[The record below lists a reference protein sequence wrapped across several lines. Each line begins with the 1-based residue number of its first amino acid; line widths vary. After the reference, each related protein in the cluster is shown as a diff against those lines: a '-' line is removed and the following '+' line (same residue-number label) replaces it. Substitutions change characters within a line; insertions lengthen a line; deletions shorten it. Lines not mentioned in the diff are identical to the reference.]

1 MRVQLSPHAFSFWVE
16 GDSMIDPNNPQ
27 LSLQPGDTAIIEPE
41 REPRPGSIVLAR
53 CGASVV
59 VRKLCTL
66 SDNTATLLPLNPTY
80 AAQNVP
86 LEHLLG
92 VVAGFYRRL

>member
-1 MRVQLSPHAFSFWVE
+1 MRVQLSPDAFSTGIE
-16 GDSMIDPNNPQ
+16 DNSMVDPNNSQ
-27 LSLQPGDTAIIEPE
+27 LSLQPGDIAIIEPE
-41 REPRPGSIVLAR
+41 REPRPGSVVLAR
-53 CGASVV
+53 CGESVF

-66 SDNTATLLPLNPTY
+66 SGNTATLLPLNPAY

-86 LEHLLG
+86 LEHVLG